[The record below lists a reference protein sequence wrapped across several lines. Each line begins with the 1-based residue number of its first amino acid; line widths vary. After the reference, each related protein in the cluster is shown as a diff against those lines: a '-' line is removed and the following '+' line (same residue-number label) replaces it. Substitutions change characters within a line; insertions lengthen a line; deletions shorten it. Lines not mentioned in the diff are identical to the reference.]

1 MIKFNDNYNVEELTQ
16 KDPRKD
22 KRYYELRLANKNII
36 DKYDSLS
43 TGASKT
49 FKNILIQNLI
59 EVIQNDREYKYSQ
72 NSPVKERI
80 DKMIKTFLSQKDKS
94 DDDDKSG
101 DDKSGDDKSG
111 HDESDDDESG
121 DDESGDDESG
131 HDESGVKS
139 SDVSE
144 SDSEHCKYMGVD
156 KNFKYSK
163 DGAQAR
169 IGSDEI
175 CGDQKTHN
183 NCKSY
188 DYCGWGDGNVKSYI
202 PINSETKKPIATSD
216 LLNYGYKPVNA
227 IPAETAS
234 QDERLKKPP
243 LGGGTKKRSKR
254 KGTKHRKTKRKGK
267 HSSSKRKTKGGN
279 HAKQTRRRK
288 KNRTTKTKG
297 PPNGIITKAWI
308 KKQCPCRDGDNCI
321 ACPGD
326 LKKYKDGRKH

>member
-1 MIKFNDNYNVEELTQ
+1 MPRKKKKQKGGDIVRYIPGKIPKRLAKEALDGIIEIINEAKPAKGRSNLELFNLILSHLNNNKNFLIGFAADYKDMIKFNDNYNVEELTQ

-175 CGDQKTHN
+175 C
-183 NCKSY
+183 
-188 DYCGWGDGNVKSYI
+188 
-202 PINSETKKPIATSD
+202 A
-216 LLNYGYKPVNA
+216 
-227 IPAETAS
+227 
-234 QDERLKKPP
+234 
-243 LGGGTKKRSKR
+243 TKKR
-254 KGTKHRKTKRKGK
+254 T
-267 HSSSKRKTKGGN
+267 
-279 HAKQTRRRK
+279 
-288 KNRTTKTKG
+288 
-297 PPNGIITKAWI
+297 IIVSPMI
-308 KKQCPCRDGDNCI
+308 IVDGVTVT
-321 ACPGD
+321 
-326 LKKYKDGRKH
+326 